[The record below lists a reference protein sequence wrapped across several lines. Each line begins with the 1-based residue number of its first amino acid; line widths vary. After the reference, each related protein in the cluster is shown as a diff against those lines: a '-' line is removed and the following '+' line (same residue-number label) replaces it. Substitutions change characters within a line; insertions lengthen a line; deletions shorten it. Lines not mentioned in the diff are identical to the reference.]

1 MTQTSRTARPPLTSL
16 ALAAALV
23 LALAGCA
30 AAPAREPAPPRPA
43 RPAANPFQADVTAR
57 SYTLNL
63 AGTPARARGVSA
75 AATLA
80 ITAARDQVCW
90 KITRLAG
97 VPAPKFAYIHRGG
110 PGTSGPVVIPLGTGY
125 RPTGCVTDVAPAL
138 LAGIEARPA
147 GYYLAIHDQAHPQG
161 AIRGQL

>member
-1 MTQTSRTARPPLTSL
+1 MTQASRTPRPTLTAA
-16 ALAAALV
+16 ALAALV

-30 AAPAREPAPPRPA
+30 GAPAGEPPPPRPA
-43 RPAANPFQADVTAR
+43 KPASNPFQADVTAR

-63 AGTPARARGVSA
+63 AGTPARTRSASA

-97 VPAPKFAYIHRGG
+97 VPAPQFAYIHRGG
-110 PGTSGPVVIPLGTGY
+110 PGTSGPVVIPLGTRY
-125 RPTGCVTDVAPAL
+125 RPAGCVTEVAPAL

-147 GYYLAIHDQAHPQG
+147 DYYLAIHDQAHPQG